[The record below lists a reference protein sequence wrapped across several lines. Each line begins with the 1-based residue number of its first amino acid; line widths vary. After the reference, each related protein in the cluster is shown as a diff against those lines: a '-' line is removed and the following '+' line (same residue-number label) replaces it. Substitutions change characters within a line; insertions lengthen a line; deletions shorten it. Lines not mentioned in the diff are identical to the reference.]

1 MTEPEKDAM
10 YVKIIDDSTGESFGG
25 AIVVGT
31 GTQIVAN
38 DRIYMFEIMGEAA
51 CSEDIRTHSLEND
64 LTSHEKWL
72 KIKEQKAFRKMC
84 KRGK

>member
-1 MTEPEKDAM
+1 MTETGINMK
-10 YVKIIDDSTGESFGG
+10 YVKIIDGQTGESFGG
-25 AIVVGT
+25 FV

-38 DRIYMFEIMGEAA
+38 DRIYVIEIIEDAAYGEAPQTYA
-51 CSEDIRTHSLEND
+51 SENN